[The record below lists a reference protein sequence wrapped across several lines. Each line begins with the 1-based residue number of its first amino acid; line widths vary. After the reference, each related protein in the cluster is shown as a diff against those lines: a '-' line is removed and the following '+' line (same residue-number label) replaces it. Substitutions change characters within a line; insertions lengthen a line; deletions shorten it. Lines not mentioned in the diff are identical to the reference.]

1 MRRRTFLR
9 AGSAATLAGLLAGC
23 ASPSESG
30 GSDDTEAPPAT
41 DDPTTTAAAADTTEA
56 RGEETTAESAG
67 SYSVSMT
74 PVGEVEFD
82 SVPRDVA
89 VYMPGYADML
99 VALGHGDAVAS
110 VGQKGRFHTGPYDE
124 LDGVSVDESEMVD
137 LIEQGVS
144 RETLL
149 DLDPDLYL
157 VDPNWLTNVFEMDG
171 DDVDFLEERS
181 APFLGNTIFR
191 RTDGWHDYDYYTL
204 YGAFETVAEVFQ
216 ETERFEAFES
226 FHDDF
231 VDRLA
236 DGVPGGGPRA
246 ALVWGGSNQ
255 PEEFSPYHL
264 SGEGANKKAFH
275 DLNVRD
281 AVAESDVDAL
291 SQSQRSK
298 IDYET
303 LLDLDPEVLFVRGH
317 EDKTREEFRSTVV
330 SFMRDHDTAGRITA
344 VENGDV
350 YRGGPI
356 YLGPIQHL
364 FLAERFATRLYPETF
379 SGDLFDRDELAGIIT
394 G

>member
-1 MRRRTFLR
+1 MHRRDFVR
-9 AGSAATLAGLLAGC
+9 AGGAATLAGLLAGC
-23 ASPSESG
+23 TSPSEG
-30 GSDDTEAPPAT
+30 GSETTDAPT
-41 DDPTTTAAAADTTEA
+41 DTTTAADTTEA
-56 RGEETTAESAG
+56 TDEETTTEASS

-82 SVPRDVA
+82 SVPETIA
-89 VYMPGYADML
+89 TYMPGYADML
-99 VALGHGDAVAS
+99 VALGHGDAIAS
-110 VGQKGRFHTGPYDE
+110 VGQKGRFHSHVYDDLE
-124 LDGVSVDESEMVD
+124 GVDVDESQMVD
-137 LIEQGVS
+137 LIEQGIS

-149 DLDPDLYL
+149 DLDPDLFL
-157 VDPNWLTNVFEMDG
+157 IDPNWLTNVFELNGEDTE
-171 DDVDFLEERS
+171 FLEERA

-204 YGAFETVAEVFQ
+204 YGAFEKVAAVVQ
-216 ETERFEAFES
+216 EQERYEAFKS

-231 VDRLA
+231 VARI
-236 DGVPGGGPRA
+236 GEKVPSEGPRA

-264 SGEGANKKAFH
+264 SGEGANKKSFH

-281 AVAESDVDAL
+281 AIANSDVEAL
-291 SQSQRSK
+291 SESQRSK

-317 EDKTREEFRSTVV
+317 EAKSREEFENTVL
-330 SFMRDHDTAGRITA
+330 SFMQDHETGSRVTA

-356 YLGPIQHL
+356 FMGPIQHL
-364 FLAERFATRLYPETF
+364 FLTERFATELYADQF
-379 SGDLFDRDELAGIIT
+379 SGDLFDRGELADIVGA
-394 G
+394 

>member
-1 MRRRTFLR
+1 MGRRAFLR

-23 ASPSESG
+23 AGPGESG
-30 GSDDTEAPPAT
+30 SGDTETPPTSDEPA
-41 DDPTTTAAAADTTEA
+41 TTAAAADTTEA
-56 RGEETTAESAG
+56 TSEETTAASPA

-82 SVPRDVA
+82 AVPETVA
-89 VYMPGYADML
+89 VYESGYADML
-99 VALGHGDAVAS
+99 VALGHADAIAS
-110 VGQKGRFHTGPYDE
+110 VGQQSRFHTGAYDE
-124 LDGVSVDESEMVD
+124 LDGVSVDESGIVD
-137 LIEQGVS
+137 LVNAGVT

-149 DLDPDLYL
+149 ELDPDLYL
-157 VDPNWLTNVFEMDG
+157 MDPNWLTNVFEMDAE
-171 DDVDFLEERS
+171 DVDFLEERS

-204 YGAFETVAEVFQ
+204 YGAFETVAEVVQ
-216 ETERFEAFES
+216 ETERFEAFRS

-236 DGVPGGGPRA
+236 DGVPSEGPRA
-246 ALVWGGSNQ
+246 ALVWGGSNR

-264 SGEGANKKAFH
+264 SGGGANKKAFR

-281 AVAESDVDAL
+281 AVANSDVDAL
-291 SQSQRSK
+291 SQSQRSN
-298 IDYET
+298 ISYET

-317 EDKTREEFRSTVV
+317 EGKTAEEFQDTVV

-364 FLAERFATRLYPETF
+364 FLAERFATRLYPEAF
-379 SGDLFDRDELAGIIT
+379 SGDLFDRDELAAVIT